1 MSALDRFIKAQEN
14 DYATALEEIQSGR
27 KESCW
32 MWYIFPQ
39 IQGLGQTQMSKIY
52 AIRDIEEAIEYLN
65 HDILRSRLIEITQAL
80 LDLGKVNINGVLGS
94 LDALK
99 LKSCMTLFREAEKS
113 ANVKCDDIFQKVL
126 DQFYKGEEDEKT
138 LTILQKQKFEKD
150 LGIKGEENEGIYS
163 NKTILE
169 KETEYKISEEDN
181 NDKDNDKDNDIN
193 KINDKENID
202 INYIPET
209 ETQVIEEIQEVQE
222 KNNIENNN
230 EIITPESN
238 RNKGQM
244 KEKSNILS
252 NVSESNPMMEID
264 NKNYKDKEDELDE
277 DDDDKEVHERRRCCP
292 NCIII

>member
-14 DYATALEEIQSGR
+14 DYATALEEIQNGR

-277 DDDDKEVHERRRCCP
+277 DGDDETLL
-292 NCIII
+292 IIY

>member
-14 DYATALEEIQSGR
+14 DYATALEEIQNGR

>member
-14 DYATALEEIQSGR
+14 DYATALEEIQNGR

-277 DDDDKEVHERRRCCP
+277 DDDKEVNERRKCCP
-292 NCIII
+292 SCIII